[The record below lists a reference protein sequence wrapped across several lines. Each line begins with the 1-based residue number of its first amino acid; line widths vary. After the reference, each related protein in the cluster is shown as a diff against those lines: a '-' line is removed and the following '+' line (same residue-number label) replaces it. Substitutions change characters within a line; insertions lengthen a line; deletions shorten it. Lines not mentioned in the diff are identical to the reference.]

1 MNSFVLMWFLGAGGI
16 LAMWFIWTVAKL
28 ILDSK
33 DRPID
38 RVALDRFERD
48 MKLKKI
54 RKARLER
61 ENGSDTG
68 Q

>member
-1 MNSFVLMWFLGAGGI
+1 MNSFVLMWFLVTGGI

-38 RVALDRFERD
+38 RVALDRFEKD

-61 ENGSDTG
+61 ENGFDTG

>member
-1 MNSFVLMWFLGAGGI
+1 MKSFVLMWFLGAGGI
-16 LAMWFIWTVAKL
+16 LVMWFIWTVAKL
-28 ILDSK
+28 ILNSK

-38 RVALDRFERD
+38 RVALDRFEKD

-54 RKARLER
+54 RKARLAR
-61 ENGSDTG
+61 ENGFDTG